1 MGLSVVRK
9 GAMCGKIW
17 GNKIV
22 AEPNK
27 KAQTLRGL
35 LIGGIDIFCLVERFL
50 FGVNL
55 T

>member
-1 MGLSVVRK
+1 MGRSVVRK

-17 GNKIV
+17 CNKIV
-22 AEPNK
+22 VEPNK
-27 KAQTLRGL
+27 KAQALRGL
-35 LIGGIDIFCLVERFL
+35 RSGGIDVFCLVERFL